1 MIRRM
6 AEEEK
11 KVMALVLVD
20 REQHAESVRKDLEGV
35 YVHMEMEPTACG
47 NNHV

>member
-1 MIRRM
+1 MIRRKKKK
-6 AEEEK
+6 K